1 MLKKIIF
8 MGTPEFSVSILKSLY
23 QNGYPVSTVYT
34 QIPKKSSRGQ
44 KITKSPV
51 HKISELLNIEVRTPE
66 TLKNNKIEYEY
77 LKNLKADIAIVV
89 AYGQII
95 PANFLNLTKKGFI
108 NIHGSLLPKYRGAA
122 PIQRTIMN
130 LEKKSGIS
138 IMRIINKLDA
148 GPVCNKYEIEIKS
161 NYNSEILSEKLSSLA
176 SEKILDN
183 IDNIFEDKAQFHE
196 QDHDNASYAK
206 KIDKVESKIN
216 WNLSADLILG
226 KINGLYPNPGAFFF
240 FNSVRHKIIEA
251 EVSDTSGAAGFVLDN
266 FLKIGCQTKSINITK
281 IQREGKNPQK
291 IREFMLGSMIKKG
304 SDLN

>member
-1 MLKKIIF
+1 
-8 MGTPEFSVSILKSLY
+8 MGTPEFSVPILKSLY

-34 QIPKKSSRGQ
+34 QAPTKSSRGQ

-51 HKISELLNIEVRTPE
+51 HKISELLNIEVRTPKI
-66 TLKNNKIEYEY
+66 LKNNKIEYEY
-77 LKNLKADIAIVV
+77 LKKLEADIAIVV

-95 PANFLNLTKKGFI
+95 PENFLNLTKKGFI

-122 PIQRTIMN
+122 PIQRSIMN

-138 IMRIINKLDA
+138 IMKIINKLDA

-176 SEKILDN
+176 SEKILEN
-183 IDNIFEDKAQFHE
+183 IDNISEDKAQFHE
-196 QDHDNASYAK
+196 QDHDKASYAK
-206 KIDKVESKIN
+206 KIDKAESKIN

-240 FNSVRHKIIEA
+240 FNSVRYKIIEA
-251 EVSDTSGAAGFVLDN
+251 EVSDTSGAVGFVLDD

-291 IREFMLGSMIKKG
+291 TREFMLGSMIKKG